1 MGAGNG
7 EKKKEEGNGAL
18 KIRKN
23 WGKWLFVLALIFLV
37 CVANRKV
44 LPEIL
49 REAARTSPIL
59 IGMSCLLSAGYFLTE
74 GKIIQVMTGLN
85 EPLRHQSAF
94 TWGKG
99 IACAFYCEFYRVAT
113 LGSGSGIAEIYYL
126 NSYGVQAGTATGMS
140 LVQYIMYKLAVAAYG
155 IAGFLILT
163 AKGESCV
170 RGYGKLMLLGCL
182 ITVLVTAALLFVA
195 IGKRACSVI
204 FTFLKKKGKGR
215 WEEKLLAL
223 EEQAELCQKEA
234 GLLLKNPKKLLCII
248 LLNILKVSFWYAVPW
263 LFLAGKIPLSLPEIM
278 LLTAL
283 IQMLAAVIP
292 VPSGIGSVEY
302 VFTLFFGVYAGS
314 VSAVSAAL
322 MYRFATFLFPCI
334 PGGVLAFRH
343 YRWNKKRK
351 ISQAEERKECLSD
364 Y

>member
-1 MGAGNG
+1 M
-7 EKKKEEGNGAL
+7 

-85 EPLRHQSAF
+85 EPRLNEPLRRQPAF

-99 IACAFYCEFYRVAT
+99 IACAFYCEFYRVVT

-155 IAGFLILT
+155 IAGFLILM

-215 WEEKLLAL
+215 WEE
-223 EEQAELCQKEA
+223 
-234 GLLLKNPKKLLCII
+234 KLLCII

>member
-1 MGAGNG
+1 M
-7 EKKKEEGNGAL
+7 

-85 EPLRHQSAF
+85 EPRLNEPLRRQPAF

-99 IACAFYCEFYRVAT
+99 IACAFYCEFYRVVT

-155 IAGFLILT
+155 IAGFLILM

-204 FTFLKKKGKGR
+204 FTFLKK
-215 WEEKLLAL
+215 
-223 EEQAELCQKEA
+223 
-234 GLLLKNPKKLLCII
+234 
-248 LLNILKVSFWYAVPW
+248 
-263 LFLAGKIPLSLPEIM
+263 
-278 LLTAL
+278 
-283 IQMLAAVIP
+283 
-292 VPSGIGSVEY
+292 
-302 VFTLFFGVYAGS
+302 
-314 VSAVSAAL
+314 
-322 MYRFATFLFPCI
+322 
-334 PGGVLAFRH
+334 
-343 YRWNKKRK
+343 
-351 ISQAEERKECLSD
+351 
-364 Y
+364 

>member
-1 MGAGNG
+1 M
-7 EKKKEEGNGAL
+7 

-23 WGKWLFVLALIFLV
+23 WGKWLFVLALVFLV

-85 EPLRHQSAF
+85 EPRLNQPRLNEPLRHQPAF

-204 FTFLKKKGKGR
+204 FTFLKRKERADGR
-215 WEEKLLAL
+215 KSFSLW
-223 EEQAELCQKEA
+223 
-234 GLLLKNPKKLLCII
+234 KNKR
-248 LLNILKVSFWYAVPW
+248 SFA
-263 LFLAGKIPLSLPEIM
+263 
-278 LLTAL
+278 
-283 IQMLAAVIP
+283 
-292 VPSGIGSVEY
+292 
-302 VFTLFFGVYAGS
+302 
-314 VSAVSAAL
+314 
-322 MYRFATFLFPCI
+322 R
-334 PGGVLAFRH
+334 
-343 YRWNKKRK
+343 KKR
-351 ISQAEERKECLSD
+351 AFF
-364 Y
+364 